1 MFDIIT
7 IGGASRDITF
17 ITDKGKVV
25 ETPEN
30 LTEQKLLAFEY
41 GAKINI
47 NEVRYNFGGG
57 ACNTAATLAKLG
69 INVAVNCKV
78 GDDDDGR
85 AMIENLKKIG
95 INTNLIQVDKDKRTG
110 LSLVI
115 VNENGGDRVI
125 FRHKGASE
133 FLEVKKGNLIGKSK
147 WIYLTSLAGSGKE
160 GLEEIK
166 KIVEEG
172 GVKLAWNPGG
182 AQIGTG
188 KNSLEEFFEAT
199 EILIINKDEAIEF
212 VESDEKIKLDYN
224 QINDSAVLS
233 KTIKKWGP
241 KIVVIT
247 DGENGAYVYD
257 GGENVLFAPATS
269 NRGVDTTGA
278 GDAFGSAMVGGYFIT
293 NSLEDALKF
302 GVINSGNVVSEYGAQ
317 NGILDRSEIEK
328 RLSSVKVSYL

>member
-1 MFDIIT
+1 MNIIT

-17 ITDKGKVV
+17 ITDKGKVI

-47 NEVRYNFGGG
+47 DEVRYNFGGG

-78 GDDDDGR
+78 GNDDDGR
-85 AMIENLKKIG
+85 AMAENLKKIG
-95 INTNLIQVDKDKRTG
+95 INTDLIQIDKDKRTG
-110 LSLVI
+110 LSLVV

-133 FLEVKKGNLIGKSK
+133 YLEVKKENLIGKSK
-147 WIYLTSLAGSGKE
+147 WIYLTSLAGSGRE
-160 GLEEIK
+160 SLEEIK
-166 KIVEEG
+166 KIVEESE
-172 GVKLAWNPGG
+172 VKLVWNPGG

-188 KNSLEEFFEAT
+188 KNNLEEFFKVT

-212 VESDEKIKLDYN
+212 VESDEEIKLDYN
-224 QINDSAVLS
+224 QINDPAVLS

-241 KIVVIT
+241 KVVVIT

-269 NRGVDTTGA
+269 NRGIDTTGA
-278 GDAFGSAMVGGYFIT
+278 GDSFGSAFAGGYILA
-293 NSLEDALKF
+293 SDIEKALKY
-302 GVINSGNVVSEYGAQ
+302 GIINSGSVVSEYGAQ
-317 NGILDRSEIEK
+317 NGILERGKIEE
-328 RLSSVKVSYL
+328 RLEKVKVSWV